1 MVSLVLFA
9 GAEREKAKAPPGEAG
24 LSWGDMLE
32 DSGKSSNI
40 GRPGSEKVQEKLGA
54 SEGSEFKKI
63 RRRARNERPGGAC
76 MLGP

>member
-1 MVSLVLFA
+1 L
-9 GAEREKAKAPPGEAG
+9 
-24 LSWGDMLE
+24 GDMLE

-54 SEGSEFKKI
+54 SEGSEIKKI